1 MSTMTFASKTL
12 IEHLLR
18 GAFGVTALA
27 LAIHVSSLH
36 PILALGL
43 GVCMLVAFRGCPVCW
58 TTGLIETLRNRYS
71 AG

>member
-1 MSTMTFASKTL
+1 MTFASNTL

-18 GAFGVTALA
+18 GAAGATALI
-27 LAIHVSSLH
+27 LAIHVSGSH

-58 TTGLIETLRNRYS
+58 TTGLIETVRNRFN